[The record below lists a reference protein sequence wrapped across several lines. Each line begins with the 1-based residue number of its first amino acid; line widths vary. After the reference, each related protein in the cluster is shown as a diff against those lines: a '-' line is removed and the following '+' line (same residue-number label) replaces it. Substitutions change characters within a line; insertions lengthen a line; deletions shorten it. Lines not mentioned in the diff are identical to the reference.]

1 MISIIKLSIWINRI
15 SMLAFVFCLLIGIID
30 FEFLYYG
37 AYLAFL
43 LGVYQLFSFL
53 ITSIYFRNINK
64 QKKKDLLIYILFVI
78 FYFFTCYLIYY
89 KNYNNKFSMIIY
101 FLYIIPVLL
110 SFYWTYIIESLYKQI

>member
-64 QKKKDLLIYILFVI
+64 QKKKIYLFT
-78 FYFFTCYLIYY
+78 FY
-89 KNYNNKFSMIIY
+89 S
-101 FLYIIPVLL
+101 
-110 SFYWTYIIESLYKQI
+110 